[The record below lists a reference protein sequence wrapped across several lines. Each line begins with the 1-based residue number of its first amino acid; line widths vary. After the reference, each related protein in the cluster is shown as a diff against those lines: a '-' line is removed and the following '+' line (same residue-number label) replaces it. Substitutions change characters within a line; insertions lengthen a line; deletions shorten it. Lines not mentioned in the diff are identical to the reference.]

1 MTKKESEN
9 VYHAIDIPRARFIR
23 LTKLKADMGV
33 RTWAGFYE
41 RLVDLY
47 ENHRIILDDDSD

>member
-1 MTKKESEN
+1 MTRKESEM
-9 VYHAIDIPRARFIR
+9 VHHALDIPKARFIR
-23 LTKLKADMGV
+23 LTKLKADMGI
-33 RTWAGFYE
+33 RTWAQFYE